1 MKRAGII
8 GGMSWESTLEYYK
21 IMNQEVKRRLG
32 KLHSADMLIYS
43 FDFEDIE
50 VMQHQDDW
58 EGLAEAMVNSA
69 KDLVAAGADFI
80 VIATNTMHKLAPE
93 IVMEVNVPLLHIADA
108 TAVEI
113 KKRNFSKVALLGT
126 RFTMEGKF
134 YREKLENEHNIEVIV
149 PDLEDRKYIHS
160 IIYNELC
167 LGEIKEESRKK
178 FEKIISKMK
187 ELGAQGVILGCTE
200 IPLLI
205 KEDSSPLPV
214 FDTSTIHAKAAVN
227 FALKEG
233 K

>member
-21 IMNQEVKRRLG
+21 IMNQEVKRKLG

-200 IPLLI
+200 IPLL
-205 KEDSSPLPV
+205 
-214 FDTSTIHAKAAVN
+214 
-227 FALKEG
+227 
-233 K
+233 

>member
-1 MKRAGII
+1 MRRAGII

-21 IMNQEVKRRLG
+21 IMNQEVKRKLG

-50 VMQHQDDW
+50 VMQHQNDW
-58 EGLAEAMVNSA
+58 EGLVKAMVNSA
-69 KDLVAAGADFI
+69 KDLVAAGAEFI
-80 VIATNTMHKLAPE
+80 VIATNTMHKLAPQ
-93 IVMEVNVPLLHIADA
+93 IVKEVNVPLLHIADA
-108 TAVEI
+108 TAAEI
-113 KKRNFSKVALLGT
+113 KKRNFFKVALLGT

-134 YREKLENEHNIEVIV
+134 YREKLEKEHNIEVIV
-149 PDLEDRKYIHS
+149 PDIKDRKYIHS

-187 ELGAQGVILGCTE
+187 EKGAEGVILGCTE

-205 KEDSSPLPV
+205 KEDSSPLPI
-214 FDTSTIHAKAAVN
+214 FDTSTIHAKAAVK

-233 K
+233 I